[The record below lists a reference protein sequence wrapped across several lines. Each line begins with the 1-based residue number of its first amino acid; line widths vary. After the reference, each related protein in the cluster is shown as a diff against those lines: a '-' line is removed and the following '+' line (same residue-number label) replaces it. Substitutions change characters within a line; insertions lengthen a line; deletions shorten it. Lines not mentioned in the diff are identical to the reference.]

1 MRRLML
7 VLTFVAFAGAA
18 YAEEQEAAAQQD
30 EQAAASVEAGSDG
43 SQVSKFIPSKK
54 SDEKKLYGA
63 KSVVMPLDWQPDGYI
78 ITDADK
84 KVLISAGDTV
94 TVNLGSDK
102 VKPGTRCEI
111 FRVVKKVKDPK
122 NRRHLGSEV
131 LRMGFLE
138 ITADVGDGV
147 SSAKITS
154 SNDPLKPGDALK
166 IVETESK

>member
-18 YAEEQEAAAQQD
+18 YAEEQEAAPQQA
-30 EQAAASVEAGSDG
+30 EQQSGST
-43 SQVSKFIPSKK
+43 FIPSKK

-63 KSVVMPLDWQPDGYI
+63 KSVVMPLDWEADGYI